1 MNRQL
6 TDHTSVTFLYGE
18 PKEAYLTLLVFPIT
32 EFYLWDWYYF
42 LKEGLVLALLFLFNA
57 FLATPNTIWSKYSI
71 YTEGSSASVAKR
83 TDVGIKQSWIWVLAQ
98 LTNNNNIPWAHI
110 NMPSNVLRA
119 FTWTISLNSHNNPP
133 SYQNWYYYE
142 LQHGGTY
149 QESECLSWILALLL
163 PNFVL

>member
-83 TDVGIKQSWIWVLAQ
+83 TDVGIKQSWI
-98 LTNNNNIPWAHI
+98 
-110 NMPSNVLRA
+110 
-119 FTWTISLNSHNNPP
+119 
-133 SYQNWYYYE
+133 
-142 LQHGGTY
+142 
-149 QESECLSWILALLL
+149 
-163 PNFVL
+163 